1 MKYFSFENAKFE
13 PNIYLEFHLIKN
25 EVPDPL
31 KLVVEKNQPF
41 HDQNICSHQNGFFCN
56 RKSNY

>member
-41 HDQNICSHQNGFFCN
+41 HD
-56 RKSNY
+56 